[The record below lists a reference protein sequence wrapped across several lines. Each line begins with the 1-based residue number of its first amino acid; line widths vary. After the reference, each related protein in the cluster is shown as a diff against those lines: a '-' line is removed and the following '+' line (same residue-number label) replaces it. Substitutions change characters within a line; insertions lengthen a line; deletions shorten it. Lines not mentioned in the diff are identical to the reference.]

1 MRPLAAVTWNHGA
14 GVGWRAGR
22 CGGVQ
27 AEMFNGALLDGEK
40 TLTLGLEEARHE
52 GKRLVMTA
60 CSKAGDLL
68 KSIANRVDSVRV
80 SIPQR
85 VDSVMTTDS
94 PAEADEQTPP
104 ATVTR
109 AGRTVRYWSYE
120 TKRRIVEAT
129 MQPGA
134 SVSVVARQH
143 DVNANLLF
151 FWRKLFRQGRLGRSE
166 GEQRFVQVGVVGSR
180 SGLPALTLGAAGL
193 IELEL
198 PGGIRL
204 RMDSRIEEAALQR
217 VLRAVK
223 SCA

>member
-151 FWRKLFRQGRLGRSE
+151 LAQVVPAGTAWQERGRAT
-166 GEQRFVQVGVVGSR
+166 FR
-180 SGLPALTLGAAGL
+180 SGGCGGQPERLACADTRGCGA
-193 IELEL
+193 
-198 PGGIRL
+198 
-204 RMDSRIEEAALQR
+204 D
-217 VLRAVK
+217 
-223 SCA
+223 